1 MFAKILK
8 GASLQNS
15 SLNST
20 VVEYVFNK
28 TVS

>member
-8 GASLQNS
+8 EASLQNS

-28 TVS
+28 IVS